1 MKKNSKSVF
10 QRFSPDAKEYTGSGL
25 SNQVS
30 SQSNRVINASGNF
43 NVKRTGQSFWDQL
56 SISHELIIMPW
67 WKFIPLTITFYLL
80 VNVLFASC
88 YFFLGPEQMMGAV
101 TETKADEFWESF
113 FFSAQTLTTVGY
125 GRVNPLGFAANCLA
139 IFESFT
145 GLLLF
150 AIVTGLMYGRF
161 TKPTAK
167 MIFSENALIGKV
179 KEQNSLLIRVAN
191 SKTNDLTDVE
201 AQVLLS
207 LVLFEDERF
216 VRRYFSLEL
225 ERKVI
230 NAFPLSWTIV
240 HPISE
245 ESPMYN
251 LSQEKME
258 EMEAEILVVLK
269 GFDVTFSQSVIAR
282 KSYPFDKFVWNAR
295 FKPSFRRSEDGFHTI
310 LELDKI
316 SHFDFQEVSQ
326 QETLKA

>member
-1 MKKNSKSVF
+1 MKKNTKSVF
-10 QRFSPDAKEYTGSGL
+10 LRFRPDAQEYTGSGL
-25 SNQVS
+25 SNQVG
-30 SQSNRVINASGNF
+30 SQSNRVINSGGNF
-43 NVKRTGQSFWDQL
+43 NVRRMGLSFWDQL
-56 SISHELIIMPW
+56 SVSHELIIMPW
-67 WKFIPLTITFYLL
+67 WKFLGITIAFYLT
-80 VNVLFASC
+80 VNFLFAGL
-88 YFFLGPEQMMGAV
+88 YFFLGPEQMMGTIA
-101 TETKADEFWESF
+101 ESKSDHFWESF

-125 GRVNPLGFAANCLA
+125 GRINPAGFAANCLA

-161 TKPTAK
+161 TRPTAK

-179 KEQNSLLIRVAN
+179 KEQTSLLIRVAN

-216 VRRYFSLEL
+216 VRRYFNLEL
-225 ERKVI
+225 ERKII

-240 HPISE
+240 HPINE
-245 ESPMYN
+245 ESPLFNM
-251 LSQEKME
+251 SQEKME

-282 KSYPFDKFVWNAR
+282 KSYPFDKFLWNAR
-295 FKPSFRRSEDGFHTI
+295 FKPSFRRSEDGYYTI

-316 SHFDFQEVSQ
+316 SQFDYQTIPEQEQ
-326 QETLKA
+326 IKA